1 MRKWLLGGVLVVAV
15 IGLVAWLWPKEPL
28 RAALATAERG
38 LVEQVVSNTRAGTIS
53 ACRRSKLSMPMGGRV
68 ERLHVDDGDHVVK
81 GQILLELWNDDRE
94 ALLAQ
99 AQAGRVASE
108 AQQRQACLTAG
119 QAGRDAGRVAE
130 LARQKLVSADAVDQA
145 TTRERTARAACEAAA
160 AQVGTARA
168 AVRVQEALLEET
180 RLRAPFAGVVAAIN
194 GEVGEY
200 VTPSPPGVLTPPA
213 VDLIDDSCLYVT
225 APIDE
230 VDAAQVRTGLPAR
243 ITLDAFRGR
252 HFEGKVQR
260 IAPFVLDREKQAR
273 TVDIEVRFN
282 EPPGDIILLAGYSAD
297 VDIVLARHENVL
309 RIPAEALIDGAA
321 VLVREGAG
329 GTLSRREV
337 KTGASNWTW
346 VEIREGLQP
355 GDQVVTS
362 LDRPG
367 VEAGAAVEP
376 DEATGTATP

>member
-15 IGLVAWLWPKEPL
+15 VGLAVWLWPKEPL

-68 ERLHVDDGDHVVK
+68 ERLHVDDGDHVTK

-99 AQAGRVASE
+99 AQAARVASE
-108 AQQRQACLTAG
+108 ALQRQACLTAE
-119 QAGRDAGRVAE
+119 QAGRDADRVVE
-130 LARQKLVSADAVDQA
+130 LARQQLVSADAVDQA
-145 TTRERTARAACEAAA
+145 TTRKRTARAACEAAT

-252 HFEGKVQR
+252 HFEGTVQR

-282 EPPGDIILLAGYSAD
+282 EPPDDITLLAGYSAD

-321 VLVREGAG
+321 VLLRDGAS

-346 VEIREGLQP
+346 VEIREGLQE
-355 GDQVVTS
+355 GDPVVTS
-362 LDRPG
+362 LDRTG
-367 VEAGAAVEP
+367 VEAGATVEP
-376 DEATGTATP
+376 DEATGTAAP